1 METTK
6 KKILIVDDDID
17 VITAMKAI
25 LNKAGYEVITAMN
38 KKEGLENLRA
48 KKPDLAILDV
58 MMTTHFEGFELAQEI
73 LKSPEFKNMP
83 TLIQSS
89 IDILVTSKSTVQEM
103 AREYR
108 KDPNFKDLQVLL
120 VKNITDGTAGI
131 DYMDEKGNSHWFNV
145 NGFIKKPVDAKKILD
160 EIEKHIK

>member
-38 KKEGLENLRA
+38 KKEGLEKLRA
-48 KKPDLAILDV
+48 EKPDLAILDV

-73 LKSPEFKNMP
+73 LQSPEFKDMP

-145 NGFIKKPVDAKKILD
+145 NGFIKKPVDAKKIL
-160 EIEKHIK
+160 EEVEKHIK